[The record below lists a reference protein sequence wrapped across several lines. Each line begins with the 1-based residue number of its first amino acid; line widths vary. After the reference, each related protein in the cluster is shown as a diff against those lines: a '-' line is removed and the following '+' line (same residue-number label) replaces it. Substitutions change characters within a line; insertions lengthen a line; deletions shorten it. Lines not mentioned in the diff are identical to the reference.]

1 MPIHLGFHMPRS
13 PMVEP
18 WRNHD
23 DRGIWIS
30 SFAGYSPFLVIALK
44 INFSMQGPPKSEQKP
59 TVVEKRISITSICI
73 FSKSGF
79 AAVSMSLI
87 LIEFTKGI
95 KVDIEVDIGILEHT
109 WLALIWLILSLR
121 NLHIEIFEIFFK
133 IFSFIQE
140 CDFPSNS
147 IERLKNLD

>member
-1 MPIHLGFHMPRS
+1 
-13 PMVEP
+13 
-18 WRNHD
+18 
-23 DRGIWIS
+23 
-30 SFAGYSPFLVIALK
+30 
-44 INFSMQGPPKSEQKP
+44 MQGPPKSEQKP

-109 WLALIWLILSLR
+109 
-121 NLHIEIFEIFFK
+121 
-133 IFSFIQE
+133 
-140 CDFPSNS
+140 
-147 IERLKNLD
+147 